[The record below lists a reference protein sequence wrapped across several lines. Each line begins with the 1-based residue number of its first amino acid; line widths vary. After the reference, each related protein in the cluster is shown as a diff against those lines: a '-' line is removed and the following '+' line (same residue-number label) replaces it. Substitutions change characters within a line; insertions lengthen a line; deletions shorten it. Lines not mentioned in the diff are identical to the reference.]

1 MCRYLT
7 KNELKEPKK
16 IFNDWVKK
24 VQKELKKEKRIHFS
38 FDPIGSG
45 KRNMVV
51 WQCNR
56 DSFDL
61 DYQITLTKLPEDLAK
76 NLSKKAKDINQI
88 FKDAFDYYRPGGFG
102 YCDDSTQ
109 ALTTLNVDKHFGYDV
124 IITYRDSEGTLHIL
138 YNKKNTN
145 GANNKDYW
153 WAPKADM
160 SNHRENYL
168 KVVKSKHRKQLK
180 DLYLKKRHAHKD
192 DVEPNKK
199 KSYQILN
206 EAVNEIIE
214 KYNIK

>member
-1 MCRYLT
+1 MCKYVT

-16 IFNDWVKK
+16 IFIDWVKK
-24 VQKELKKEKRIHFS
+24 VQKELKKEKGIHFS
-38 FDPIGSG
+38 LDPIGSG

-56 DSFDL
+56 NSFDL
-61 DYQITLTKLPEDLAK
+61 DYQICLTKLPEELQEH
-76 NLSKKAKDINQI
+76 LSKKAKEINQI
-88 FKDAFDYYRPGGFG
+88 FKDAFDNYRPAGFS

-109 ALTTLNVDKHFGYDV
+109 ALTTLNIDKRFGYDV
-124 IITYRDSEGTLHIL
+124 IITYKDDSGLHIL

-153 WAPKADM
+153 WAPKSDM
-160 SNHRENYL
+160 TNHRENYF
-168 KVVKSKHRKQLK
+168 KVINSKHRKELK
-180 DLYLKKRHAHKD
+180 DLYLNKRHSHKD

-206 EAVNEIIE
+206 ESVNEII
-214 KYNIK
+214 KKFNIK